1 MKRLFIIFLIA
12 FLAVGCAST
21 QKVVKKE
28 PSPKKV
34 SVKARDHFLK
44 GLFYQEQE
52 EFEKALVEFY
62 QALSFDS
69 TSATIYNSI
78 AENHIKLGHFESAHL
93 LLEKALKLDPDNTQS
108 LSLLADSYFRL
119 RDDDQAI
126 ATYKKLL
133 KIDPYNEEARRILIF
148 LLEKNHR
155 NEELAEQYEQLIG
168 MYGERRQYYEKLVE
182 IYLQQQEYDKGSRA
196 LDKLIELDPGNVRA
210 LYLKGVINQHMNQ
223 PDSALVSFNQALQ
236 ANPEFVM
243 AAEQMSMIYRNR
255 RQWDKIIEVYTP
267 LLQAKDST
275 IARNARLTIG
285 EAEFYLKNY
294 KRAKELLEPLTKD
307 PDAPWGVFD
316 LLGRIALDQKNYDEA
331 IGNFEHI
338 LQKDPQNRF
347 GWLFLGFTYSDMD
360 SLAKAE
366 EVYAKALETI
376 RDDPA
381 LLAFYG
387 IILQQQEKYEQAVN
401 PLERA
406 LQLDPENLN
415 AITSLPVVYEN
426 LKMTGKSDSL
436 YRAAI
441 KRFPDND
448 LLLNNFAYSLSERD
462 TLLEEA
468 LRMVKKALSLKP
480 DNGAYLDTIGWIYYK
495 LGNLQEAEKY
505 ILDALDKREDS
516 AVLYEHLGDIYY
528 KMNKRKLAKD
538 YWIRAFNRDPFN
550 EKLKQKLENLP

>member
-1 MKRLFIIFLIA
+1 MKQLLLTFLIA
-12 FLAVGCAST
+12 VFAVGCAS
-21 QKVVKKE
+21 QQEVLKKE
-28 PSPKKV
+28 PLPKKV

-52 EFEKALVEFY
+52 EYEKALVEFY

-93 LLEKALKLDPDNTQS
+93 LLEKALKIDPDNTQS

-119 RDDDQAI
+119 RDDDKAI
-126 ATYKKLL
+126 TTYKKLL
-133 KIDPYNEEARRILIF
+133 EIDPYDEEARRILIF

-155 NEELAEQYEQLIG
+155 NKELAEQYEQLVG

-182 IYLQQQEYDKGSRA
+182 IYLQQQEYEKGRKA
-196 LDKLIELDPGNVRA
+196 LDKLIGLDPGNVRA
-210 LYLKGVINQHMNQ
+210 LYLKGVIYRQMNQ
-223 PDSALVSFNQALQ
+223 PDSALVSFHQALQ
-236 ANPEFVM
+236 ADPEFVM

-275 IARNARLTIG
+275 TARNARLTIG

-294 KRAKELLEPLTKD
+294 QRAEELLEPLTKD
-307 PDAPWGVFD
+307 PAAPWGVFD
-316 LLGRIALDQKNYDEA
+316 LLGRIALDQKNYGEA

-338 LQKDPQNRF
+338 IQQDPKNRF
-347 GWLFLGFTYSDMD
+347 GWLFLGFTYSGMD

-376 RDDPA
+376 QEDPA
-381 LLAFYG
+381 LWAFYG
-387 IILQQQEKYEQAVN
+387 IVLQQQEKYEQAVK

-436 YRAAI
+436 YREAI

-468 LRMVKKALSLKP
+468 LQMVKKALSLKP

-495 LGNLQEAEKY
+495 LGQLQEAEKY
-505 ILDALDKREDS
+505 IRQALDKREES
-516 AVLYEHLGDIYY
+516 AVLYEHLGDVYY
-528 KMNKRKLAKD
+528 KMKKPNLAKD

-550 EKLKQKLENLP
+550 EKLKQKLEKLP